1 MPRRPLLSRSL
12 VLTVGLAATLSLPAA
27 PIWAQQDPGAY
38 LAARVAGSDDNYRQA
53 AAWFTRALMADPS
66 NPALMEGAV
75 VGHIGAGSIDSA
87 VAVARRMQQS
97 GQPSQVALLSL
108 VADQAKRG
116 DFAAILADIDGGR
129 KISLLL
135 DTLSKAWAQ
144 AGSGKMSEAIATFDE
159 IAKTKGLEA
168 FGLYHK
174 ALALAMVGDLEG
186 ADDILSGRAAGEI
199 RLMRRGVIAHAE
211 ILSQLEKPQD
221 AIAVLDRNFPGTDD
235 PAIIGIKARLTAGET
250 LDWTAARTATDGMAE
265 VFFTLA
271 AALNGEAQDGYTLL
285 YARLSGWLRP
295 DHTEAVLL
303 AAALLEQQ
311 KQYGLAVD
319 AYMLVP
325 PADPAHFA
333 AQIGRS
339 RVLQAS
345 GQVDAGIEVL
355 QELARRHPE
364 MLPVHVALGDALR
377 RAERWAEAATAYD
390 EAILRAGDQ
399 RPELWS
405 LFYSR
410 AIAHERSK
418 AWPKAEADFL
428 TALRLNPE
436 QPQVLNYLG
445 YSWIDRGER
454 LEEALSMIERAV
466 AKEPQSGYIIDSL
479 AWGLFKLGRYAE
491 ALEPMERASVLEPV
505 DPIVTDHLG
514 DVYWAVGRR
523 MEARFQWRRALSFD
537 PDETDAERIRR
548 KLELGLDAVL
558 EAEGGRPLHATVTPG
573 PRTTAR
579 N

>member
-1 MPRRPLLSRSL
+1 MPRRPFAT
-12 VLTVGLAATLSLPAA
+12 LTLALLAATLALSAVPLR
-27 PIWAQQDPGAY
+27 AQEDPGAY
-38 LAARVAGSDDNYRQA
+38 LAARVAGSDDDYRQA
-53 AAWFTRALMADPS
+53 ATWFTRALLADPS
-66 NPALMEGAV
+66 NASLMEGAII
-75 VGHIGAGSIDSA
+75 GHLGAGSVDSA
-87 VAVARRMQQS
+87 VAVAKRMQQA
-97 GQPSQVALLSL
+97 GPPAQVALLAL

-116 DFAAILADIDGGR
+116 DFAGMLSDIDGGR

-135 DTLSKAWAQ
+135 DTLSTAWAQ

-159 IAKTKGLEA
+159 IGKTKGLEA

-221 AIAVLDRNFPGTDD
+221 AIAVLDKNFPGTDD
-235 PAIIGIKARLTAGET
+235 PAIISVKARLAAGET

-271 AALNGEAQDGYTLL
+271 AALNGEAEDGYTLL

-295 DHTEAVLL
+295 DHTEAFLL

-311 KQYGLAVD
+311 KQYALAVD
-319 AYMLVP
+319 TYAQVP

-333 AQIGRS
+333 AQIGRA

-345 GQVDAGIEVL
+345 GQVDEAIGVL
-355 QELARRHPE
+355 QDLARLHPE

-377 RAERWAEAATAYD
+377 RAERWAEAVTAYD
-390 EAILRAGDQ
+390 EAMLRAGDE
-399 RPELWS
+399 RPELWA
-405 LFYSR
+405 LYYSR
-410 AIAHERSK
+410 AISHERSK
-418 AWPKAEADFL
+418 SWPKAEADFL

-454 LEEALSMIERAV
+454 LDEALSMIQRAV
-466 AKEPQSGYIIDSL
+466 AKEPESGYIIDSL

-491 ALEPMERASVLEPV
+491 ALAPMERASLLEPV

-514 DVYWAVGRR
+514 DVYWAVGRQ

-537 PDETDAERIRR
+537 PEEAEAERIRK
-548 KLELGLDAVL
+548 KLEVGLDAVL
-558 EAEGGRPLHATVTPG
+558 ESEGGRPLHATATPA
-573 PRTTAR
+573 PRTTAE